1 MNFNLNGLNNL
12 GNIGNIAN
20 NNVRKKSGGLFGGI
34 IIGIILLIAG
44 TILLWWNEGNNVKN
58 IQTVK
63 EATESVINVSS
74 NTVDSVND
82 GKLICTNGD
91 LQIVGGSLTDSTFS
105 VNANTAKLK
114 RIVEVYQWDEE
125 EHSSNNRKTYTYTKK
140 WSSEKI
146 DSSKFHESGY
156 TNSTNIPYNTQSF
169 YANDVYIGEYK
180 LSQDQIRNLETDC
193 SLMLNQELNLPQG
206 YRIYGNYITNTSDI
220 DNPNIG
226 DIRIT
231 YVYNGY
237 EKASVMAVQQ
247 GNSFVDYV
255 SSNGKTIN
263 RVEEGL
269 LNSNQIADKIT
280 EENNMLK
287 WGLRLLG
294 AILIIVGYLALVS
307 PISKISSF
315 VPILGNLVG
324 TVVGLISVVIGIV
337 HSFVVISIAWIRFRP
352 VLGISLIVAAI
363 GLIIFIIGFVRR
375 KKKQTA

>member
-1 MNFNLNGLNNL
+1 MNFNVNMLNNL
-12 GNIGNIAN
+12 N
-20 NNVRKKSGGLFGGI
+20 NNTGSRRSGGLFGGI

-44 TILLWWNEGNNVKN
+44 TILLWWNEGNNVRN

-63 EATESVINVSS
+63 EATEAVVNVSS
-74 NTVDSVND
+74 NTVDSAND
-82 GKLICTNGD
+82 GKLICVNGD
-91 LQIVGGSLTDSTFS
+91 LQIAGGSLVDTTFS
-105 VNANTAKLK
+105 VSADTAKLK
-114 RIVEVYQWDEE
+114 RVVEMYQWDEN
-125 EHSSNNRKTYTYTKK
+125 EHSNKNSKSYTYTKK

-146 DSSKFHESGY
+146 DSSKFHQSGHENNASMPY
-156 TNSTNIPYNTQSF
+156 TSQSF

-180 LSQDQIRNLETDC
+180 LSKDQISNLETDS
-193 SLMLNQELNLPQG
+193 SLMLNQNINLPQG
-206 YRIYGNYITNTSDI
+206 YRVYGNYITNTSDI

-237 EKASVMAVQQ
+237 EQASVMAVQQ

-255 SSNGKTIN
+255 SGSGKTIN

-294 AILIIVGYLALVS
+294 AVLIIVGYIALVS

-315 VPILGNLVG
+315 VPFLGNLVG
-324 TVVGLISVVIGIV
+324 TVLGLISFVIGLV
-337 HSFVVISIAWIRFRP
+337 HSFIVIAVAWIRYRP
-352 VLGISLIVAAI
+352 VLGISLIVAAL
-363 GLIIFIIGFVRR
+363 GLIIFIIGFIRR